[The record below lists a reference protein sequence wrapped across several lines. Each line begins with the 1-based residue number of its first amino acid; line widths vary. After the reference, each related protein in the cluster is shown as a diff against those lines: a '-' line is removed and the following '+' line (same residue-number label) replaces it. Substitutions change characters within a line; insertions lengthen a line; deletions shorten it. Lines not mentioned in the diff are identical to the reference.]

1 MTAIDKDTILYASFA
16 KAAGSR
22 GCAFHNAGFKK
33 HNINA
38 IYKSFSINSIKDAV
52 AAMKTL
58 NIKGAGVTMPFKIQ
72 VLEHLDVHKDG
83 VTEIMAC
90 NTLVN
95 DNGTIIGYNTD
106 FLAAMDYLRPLNL
119 KDIIILGRGGYAK
132 AVTYA
137 CKNLNIKVININRE
151 HWTSIEYIKNKT
163 VFNCTPVTNIKTH
176 KSVNFID
183 CIVST
188 KTGKELS
195 DIQAKYQFKI
205 YTGMDY

>member
-1 MTAIDKDTILYASFA
+1 MSPVVISLKIICFTEAKRCSMTAIDKDTILYASFA

-83 VTEIMAC
+83 VAEIMAC

-95 DNGTIIGYNTD
+95 KKL
-106 FLAAMDYLRPLNL
+106 F
-119 KDIIILGRGGYAK
+119 
-132 AVTYA
+132 
-137 CKNLNIKVININRE
+137 
-151 HWTSIEYIKNKT
+151 
-163 VFNCTPVTNIKTH
+163 
-176 KSVNFID
+176 
-183 CIVST
+183 
-188 KTGKELS
+188 
-195 DIQAKYQFKI
+195 
-205 YTGMDY
+205 